1 MFPHQPRGDIFLQER
16 KRQVLILD
24 SGFNWCKYLERN
36 MIHKLNLQ
44 LWKLRTKTALR
55 SVIQWWQLSPRYHW
69 PPMVITGILPWNA
82 AQKQRFSGFAIPA
95 YSFFAAAFTFAVNL
109 SDVRDMTYRILYY
122 MRTEWTTYV
131 QFKPRVAPRVP
142 AIWMFL
148 SPLGGLQSLL
158 DLVWRNWLL
167 YHTWDQKCACVPIAE
182 RKVNG

>member
-1 MFPHQPRGDIFLQER
+1 MKIT
-16 KRQVLILD
+16 
-24 SGFNWCKYLERN
+24 
-36 MIHKLNLQ
+36 HKNSIAFGNSMM
-44 LWKLRTKTALR
+44 TTITALSLATYGNYR
-55 SVIQWWQLSPRYHW
+55 DTSVKRH
-69 PPMVITGILPWNA
+69 T
-82 AQKQRFSGFAIPA
+82 KQRFSGFAIPA

-148 SPLGGLQSLL
+148 SQPGGLHSLL
-158 DLVWRNWLL
+158 DLVWPNWLL

-182 RKVNG
+182 RKFNGYIFLSKAQSVPVADVASKFVG